1 MLMNWKRKNDK
12 AMKKLFLF
20 ALFAALC
27 CGCSESGT
35 DENADSDQGQN
46 NVDQVDLYTIH
57 VPKKGTLAAVLDEKD
72 LNAEMIVLLKI
83 TGELNDEDFITIQ
96 SMTNLIEID
105 LLEVNLPILFGHA
118 FYGNKMIKKVTLPE
132 NLETIENSAFC
143 DCESLT
149 TIEMP
154 AGSLEAIG
162 DYAFSNCKSLTSIEI
177 PCGVETIGKG
187 AFNDCKSLQ
196 TVIFGD
202 TIYSLKTIGESVFK
216 NCESLTSIQIP
227 FKVETIGTSAFS
239 GCKSLKTVTFYVD
252 AAVRTIENFAFYGC
266 ESLTGIAIPRRV
278 ETIGRSA
285 FANCESLRSL
295 WVEDISSGAEKLRT
309 IGDHAFSNCKSLTV
323 VDMSTVFFGETIGDY
338 AFCDCE
344 SLTTIEMP
352 AGSLE
357 AIGDYAFWNCKSL
370 TSIEMPVKVE
380 TIGNYAFKGCKS
392 LKTVTFGSD
401 VGQIGSYAFAGTAIA
416 TVDMS
421 QCGRGNITIGERA
434 FSECSKL
441 QLFKIGTS
449 RPPCCESDAFW
460 MINPYSVLKV
470 PSRGIDAYKAATGWN
485 SFASITGLDE

>member
-1 MLMNWKRKNDK
+1 MNWKRKNDK

-27 CGCSESGT
+27 CSCSESGT

-177 PCGVETIGKG
+177 PSGVETIGNY

-196 TVIFGD
+196 TVIFG
-202 TIYSLKTIGESVFK
+202 ILSYSLKTIGNSVFENCESLKTIIFGNLSYSFKTIGNYAFK
-216 NCESLTSIQIP
+216 NCESLTSIE
-227 FKVETIGTSAFS
+227 FSGNSYTIGNYAFE
-239 GCKSLKTVTFYVD
+239 GCKSLKTVTF
-252 AAVRTIENFAFYGC
+252 
-266 ESLTGIAIPRRV
+266 
-278 ETIGRSA
+278 
-285 FANCESLRSL
+285 
-295 WVEDISSGAEKLRT
+295 
-309 IGDHAFSNCKSLTV
+309 
-323 VDMSTVFFGETIGDY
+323 
-338 AFCDCE
+338 
-344 SLTTIEMP
+344 
-352 AGSLE
+352 
-357 AIGDYAFWNCKSL
+357 
-370 TSIEMPVKVE
+370 
-380 TIGNYAFKGCKS
+380 KGVS
-392 LKTVTFGSD
+392 R
-401 VGQIGSYAFAGTAIA
+401 IGSYAFAGTAIA

-421 QCGRGNITIGERA
+421 QCKSDYITIGERA

-441 QLFKIGTS
+441 QLFKIGADI
-449 RPPCCESDAFW
+449 PPRCEDNAFW

-470 PSRGIDAYKAATGWN
+470 PSGWANAYKAATGWTW
-485 SFASITGLDE
+485 FASITGLDE

>member
-1 MLMNWKRKNDK
+1 MNWKRKNDK

-20 ALFAALC
+20 ALFATLC

-162 DYAFSNCKSLTSIEI
+162 DYAF
-177 PCGVETIGKG
+177 
-187 AFNDCKSLQ
+187 
-196 TVIFGD
+196 
-202 TIYSLKTIGESVFK
+202 
-216 NCESLTSIQIP
+216 
-227 FKVETIGTSAFS
+227 
-239 GCKSLKTVTFYVD
+239 
-252 AAVRTIENFAFYGC
+252 
-266 ESLTGIAIPRRV
+266 
-278 ETIGRSA
+278 
-285 FANCESLRSL
+285 
-295 WVEDISSGAEKLRT
+295 
-309 IGDHAFSNCKSLTV
+309 
-323 VDMSTVFFGETIGDY
+323 
-338 AFCDCE
+338 
-344 SLTTIEMP
+344 
-352 AGSLE
+352 
-357 AIGDYAFWNCKSL
+357 WNCKSL
-370 TSIEMPVKVE
+370 TSIEMPKVE

-449 RPPCCESDAFW
+449 VPPCCKGYAFW
-460 MINPYSVLKV
+460 MINPYSLLKV
-470 PSRGIDAYKAATGWN
+470 PSGSIDAYKAASGWED
-485 SFASITGLDE
+485 FANISGLDE

>member
-20 ALFAALC
+20 ALFATLC

-162 DYAFSNCKSLTSIEI
+162 DYAFSNCKSLT
-177 PCGVETIGKG
+177 
-187 AFNDCKSLQ
+187 
-196 TVIFGD
+196 
-202 TIYSLKTIGESVFK
+202 
-216 NCESLTSIQIP
+216 
-227 FKVETIGTSAFS
+227 
-239 GCKSLKTVTFYVD
+239 
-252 AAVRTIENFAFYGC
+252 
-266 ESLTGIAIPRRV
+266 
-278 ETIGRSA
+278 
-285 FANCESLRSL
+285 
-295 WVEDISSGAEKLRT
+295 
-309 IGDHAFSNCKSLTV
+309 V
-323 VDMSTVFFGETIGDY
+323 VDMSTVFFLETIGDY

-370 TSIEMPVKVE
+370 TSIEMPKVE

-449 RPPCCESDAFW
+449 VPPCCKGYAFW
-460 MINPYSVLKV
+460 MINPYSLLKV
-470 PSRGIDAYKAATGWN
+470 PSGSIDAYKAASGWED
-485 SFASITGLDE
+485 FANISGLDE

>member
-1 MLMNWKRKNDK
+1 MNWKRKNDK

-27 CGCSESGT
+27 CSCSESGT

-177 PCGVETIGKG
+177 PSGVETIGKG

-196 TVIFGD
+196 TVIFG
-202 TIYSLKTIGESVFK
+202 ILSYSLKTIGNSVFE
-216 NCESLTSIQIP
+216 NCESLTSIEIP
-227 FKVETIGTSAFS
+227 SKVETIGTSAFK
-239 GCKSLKTVTFYVD
+239 GCKSLKTVAFYVN
-252 AAVRTIENFAFYGC
+252 APVRTIEDFAFYGC
-266 ESLTGIAIPRRV
+266 ESLTGIIIPGRV

-285 FANCESLRSL
+285 FEA
-295 WVEDISSGAEKLRT
+295 
-309 IGDHAFSNCKSLTV
+309 
-323 VDMSTVFFGETIGDY
+323 
-338 AFCDCE
+338 CE
-344 SLTTIEMP
+344 SLTTIWGDDLSSGFDRLRTIGAYAFQNCKSLTAVEMP
-352 AGSLE
+352 TVSLE
-357 AIGDYAFWNCKSL
+357 TIGDYAFWNCESL
-370 TSIEMPVKVE
+370 KTIIFGNLSYSFK
-380 TIGNYAFKGCKS
+380 TIGNYAFKNCESLTSIEFSGNSYTIGNYAFEGCKS
-392 LKTVTFGSD
+392 LKTVTFKGVSR
-401 VGQIGSYAFAGTAIA
+401 IGSYAFAGTAIA

-421 QCGRGNITIGERA
+421 QCKSDYITIGERA

-441 QLFKIGTS
+441 QLFKIGADI
-449 RPPCCESDAFW
+449 PPRCEDNAFW

-470 PSRGIDAYKAATGWN
+470 PSGWANAYKAATGWTW
-485 SFASITGLDE
+485 FASITGLDE

>member
-1 MLMNWKRKNDK
+1 
-12 AMKKLFLF
+12 MKKLFLF

-27 CGCSESGT
+27 CSCSESGT

-162 DYAFSNCKSLTSIEI
+162 DYAF
-177 PCGVETIGKG
+177 
-187 AFNDCKSLQ
+187 
-196 TVIFGD
+196 
-202 TIYSLKTIGESVFK
+202 
-216 NCESLTSIQIP
+216 
-227 FKVETIGTSAFS
+227 
-239 GCKSLKTVTFYVD
+239 
-252 AAVRTIENFAFYGC
+252 
-266 ESLTGIAIPRRV
+266 
-278 ETIGRSA
+278 
-285 FANCESLRSL
+285 
-295 WVEDISSGAEKLRT
+295 
-309 IGDHAFSNCKSLTV
+309 
-323 VDMSTVFFGETIGDY
+323 
-338 AFCDCE
+338 
-344 SLTTIEMP
+344 
-352 AGSLE
+352 
-357 AIGDYAFWNCKSL
+357 WNCKSL
-370 TSIEMPVKVE
+370 TSIEMPKVE

-449 RPPCCESDAFW
+449 RPPCCKGYAFW
-460 MINPYSVLKV
+460 MINPYSLLKV
-470 PSRGIDAYKAATGWN
+470 PSGSIDAYKAASGWED
-485 SFASITGLDE
+485 FANISGLDE

>member
-20 ALFAALC
+20 ALFATLC

-46 NVDQVDLYTIH
+46 NVNQVDLYTIH

-162 DYAFSNCKSLTSIEI
+162 DYAF
-177 PCGVETIGKG
+177 
-187 AFNDCKSLQ
+187 
-196 TVIFGD
+196 
-202 TIYSLKTIGESVFK
+202 
-216 NCESLTSIQIP
+216 
-227 FKVETIGTSAFS
+227 
-239 GCKSLKTVTFYVD
+239 
-252 AAVRTIENFAFYGC
+252 
-266 ESLTGIAIPRRV
+266 
-278 ETIGRSA
+278 
-285 FANCESLRSL
+285 
-295 WVEDISSGAEKLRT
+295 
-309 IGDHAFSNCKSLTV
+309 
-323 VDMSTVFFGETIGDY
+323 
-338 AFCDCE
+338 
-344 SLTTIEMP
+344 
-352 AGSLE
+352 
-357 AIGDYAFWNCKSL
+357 WNCKSL

-421 QCGRGNITIGERA
+421 QCGRRNITIGERA

-449 RPPCCESDAFW
+449 VPPCCKGYAFW
-460 MINPYSVLKV
+460 MINPYSLLKV
-470 PSRGIDAYKAATGWN
+470 PSGSIDAYKAASGWED
-485 SFASITGLDE
+485 FANISGLDE